1 MTVVHRRPNRAV
13 ITVAFRPHSGVLH
26 GPVRVVHP
34 TLRALGCP
42 WQYDHRK
49 HAFLVP
55 VQRLDA
61 VIVIVDIEARGHVI
75 VGGRR

>member
-1 MTVVHRRPNRAV
+1 MSVVHRRPNRAV
-13 ITVAFRPHSGVLH
+13 ITVEFKQHSAVVH

-55 VQRLDA
+55 VQRLDD
-61 VIVIVDIEARGHVI
+61 VIADIEARGHVI
-75 VGGRR
+75 VGGAR